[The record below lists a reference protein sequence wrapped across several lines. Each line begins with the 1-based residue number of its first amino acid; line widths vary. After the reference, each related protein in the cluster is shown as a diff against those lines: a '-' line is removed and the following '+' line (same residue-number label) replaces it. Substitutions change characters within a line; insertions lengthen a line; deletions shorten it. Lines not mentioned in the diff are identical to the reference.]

1 MAVSTKITVVEIK
14 NGKNGRFENVLHM
27 CYTNAMMKSAT
38 IHARI
43 NPDTKTKAEA
53 ILHRL
58 GMTPTEAIRMF
69 YAQITLQNGLPFA
82 VTIPNN
88 LTTSTL
94 AKSYRG
100 EEIEEFDSLDEMF
113 ESWES

>member
-1 MAVSTKITVVEIK
+1 
-14 NGKNGRFENVLHM
+14 M
-27 CYTNAMMKSAT
+27 CYTDAMLKTAT

-43 NPDTKTKAEA
+43 DPDTKTKAET

-58 GMTPTEAIRMF
+58 GMTPTEAIRLF

-82 VTIPNN
+82 VTIPND
-88 LTTSTL
+88 LTADTL
-94 AKSYRG
+94 TKSYRG
-100 EEIEEFDSLDEMF
+100 EDVEEFDSMDEMF